1 MKLDVTKLFSTR
13 SERVKGIDFHPSEP
27 WILTTL
33 YNGKIEIWSYATNSL
48 VKSIQVTDLP
58 VRAGKFIARKNWI
71 VVGSDDFQIRVY
83 NYNTGEKITQ
93 FEAHPDYIRS
103 IAVHATLPYIL
114 TSSDDLTIKL
124 WNWDNNWRLEQTY
137 EGHQHYIMCV
147 NFNPKDP
154 NTFASACLDRT
165 VKVWSLGSPTPN
177 YTLVAHD
184 IKGVNYVDY
193 YPQAD
198 KPYLITSSDDKT
210 IKIWDYQTKSC
221 VAVLEG
227 HLANVSFAIFH
238 PELPLIVSGSED
250 GTVRFWNS
258 NTFKLEKSVNYGL
271 ERVWCVSVLAKS
283 NLVAVGCDSGYVVV
297 KLGNEEPLFSMDN
310 NGKLIFA
317 KNSEV
322 FQSVIKPTSTD
333 GIKDGESLPIQQR
346 DLGTVEIY
354 PQTLAHSPNGRYAAV
369 CGDGEYLVYT
379 ALAWRSKAYGKALD
393 FAWNTHDLSNA
404 TTYAI
409 RESKMSVKVFK
420 NFQETLSVDLVYEAE
435 KIIPGALLGV
445 KSVGLLCFYD
455 WETGALIRR
464 VDIEDD
470 IQDVIWSD
478 NGELL
483 AILTFSA
490 SSEAS
495 DGTTPKVKKSNE
507 TYFLSFDRSLYE
519 EAVADGSISTSE
531 GAEAAF
537 DVLYTLPTT
546 EPILS
551 GKFIGDVFIY
561 TTGTTNRLNYFV
573 GGEIINLSHFDHK
586 YYLIGYRA
594 TEGKLCLIDKSFNVI
609 TWYVNS
615 EVLELQTL
623 VMRGEL
629 EQFATGN
636 VLDEETGEEIPDV
649 STITPEALSEE
660 YSSYI
665 SNLSKGELN
674 QLSRFFEKLGYL
686 KLSFALSQDFDSKF
700 LIALST
706 GDLTQAYQL
715 LASNQESN
723 PSNALVNVQKW
734 KKLGDLALSQWQL
747 KLAENCYW
755 LANDHASLLLLLSSS
770 NNQKLLA
777 RLASEAEAKGKYNI
791 AFQALWLTSNVDH
804 CVDLLIKTERY
815 SEAAFLGRT
824 YGVSGQK
831 LEKIMELWKQQL
843 TSKGKS
849 KTADRLISDFSGIKL
864 GESNGDSLID
874 LDAPEIKPAPA
885 PVSAP
890 APAAIPVPVSA
901 PAPAAVAAPAAVP
914 IAAQV
919 EREELEDELQEY
931 VDEDVIEEEFEAEAE
946 VASDNEALLDLNSE

>member
-1 MKLDVTKLFSTR
+1 MKLDVTKQFSAR
-13 SERVKGIDFHPSEP
+13 SERVKGIDFHPTEP

-33 YNGKIEIWSYATNSL
+33 YNGKIEIWSHATNTL
-48 VKSIQVTDLP
+48 VKSIQVTDMP

-71 VVGSDDFQIRVY
+71 VVGSDDFQVRVY
-83 NYNTGEKITQ
+83 NYSTGEKITQ

-210 IKIWDYQTKSC
+210 VKVWDYQTKSC

-271 ERVWCVSVLAKS
+271 ERVWCVSVLQKS
-283 NLVAVGCDSGYVVV
+283 NLIAVGCDSGNVVI

-310 NGKLIFA
+310 NGKLIYA

-322 FQSVIKPTSTD
+322 YQSVIKPTSTS
-333 GIKDGESLPIQQR
+333 GLKDGETIPIQQK

-354 PQTLAHSPNGRYAAV
+354 PQTLAHSPNGKYAAV

-379 ALAWRSKAYGKALD
+379 SLAWRSKAYGKALD
-393 FAWNTHDLSNA
+393 FAWNTHDHSNA
-404 TTYAI
+404 TCYAI
-409 RESKMSVKVFK
+409 RESKMSVKIFK
-420 NFQETLSVDLVYEAE
+420 NLQELLSVDLVYEAE

-455 WETGALIRR
+455 WETGSLVRR

-470 IQDVIWSD
+470 IQDVVWSD

-483 AILTFSA
+483 AILTNSA
-490 SSEAS
+490 SSE
-495 DGTTPKVKKSNE
+495 TKSYE
-507 TYFLSFDRSLYE
+507 TYFLSFDRTLYE
-519 EAVADGSISTSE
+519 EAIANGSISNSE

-537 DVLYTLPTT
+537 DVLYTLPTS
-546 EPILS
+546 EAILS

-561 TTGTTNRLNYFV
+561 TTATTNRLNYFV

-586 YYLIGYRA
+586 YYLIGYKA
-594 TEGKLCLIDKSFNVI
+594 SEGKLFLIDKTFNVI
-609 TWYVNS
+609 SWFVNS
-615 EVLELQTL
+615 DVLELQTL
-623 VMRGEL
+623 VMRGDL
-629 EQFATGN
+629 EQFASST
-636 VLDEETGEEIPDV
+636 VTDEETGEQIPDLA
-649 STITPEALSEE
+649 SISPELLSEE
-660 YSSYI
+660 YSAYLT
-665 SNLSKGELN
+665 NLSKTELN
-674 QLSRFFEKLGYL
+674 QVARFFEKLGYL

-706 GDLTQAYQL
+706 GDLQQAYQL
-715 LASNQESN
+715 LVENQDSN
-723 PSNALVNVQKW
+723 PSTALVNAPKW
-734 KKLGDLALSQWQL
+734 KKLGDLAMANWQMQ
-747 KLAENCYW
+747 LAEKCYW
-755 LANDHASLLLLLSSS
+755 LANDHASLLLMLSST
-770 NNQKLLA
+770 NNQVLLA
-777 RLASEAEAKGKYNI
+777 RLAESAEALGKYNI
-791 AFQALWLTSNVDH
+791 AFQAWWLTANKEK
-804 CVDLLIKTERY
+804 CMDLLVKTERY
-815 SEAAFLGRT
+815 SEAAFLGKT
-824 YGVSGQK
+824 YGISNTK
-831 LEKIMELWKQQL
+831 LANVMELWKQQL
-843 TSKGKS
+843 VAKGKG
-849 KTADRLISDFSGIKL
+849 KTADRLIGDFAELKV
-864 GESNGDSLID
+864 SNGDALID
-874 LDAPEIKPAPA
+874 FGNEKAPKEVEEPVEESVEEPLQKVEEHHVDDTPA
-885 PVSAP
+885 
-890 APAAIPVPVSA
+890 
-901 PAPAAVAAPAAVP
+901 
-914 IAAQV
+914 
-919 EREELEDELQEY
+919 REENLLDLEDSEKPE
-931 VDEDVIEEEFEAEAE
+931 EFEEEEFE
-946 VASDNEALLDLNSE
+946 EALGDDDNILEL

>member
-1 MKLDVTKLFSTR
+1 MKLDVTKQFSTR

-33 YNGKIEIWSYATNSL
+33 YNGKIEIWSYATNTL

-58 VRAGKFIARKNWI
+58 VRTGKFIARKNWI
-71 VVGSDDFQIRVY
+71 VVGSDDFQVRVY

-93 FEAHPDYIRS
+93 FEAHPDYVRS

-137 EGHQHYIMCV
+137 EGHQHYIMSV

-165 VKVWSLGSPTPN
+165 VKVWLLGSSTPN
-177 YTLVAHD
+177 FTLVAHD
-184 IKGVNYVDY
+184 VKGVNYVDY

-271 ERVWCVSVLAKS
+271 ERVWCVGIMAKS
-283 NLVAVGCDSGYVVV
+283 NLVAVGCDSGYVVI

-310 NGKLIFA
+310 NGKLIYI

-322 FQSVIKPTSTD
+322 SQLVIKPTSTE
-333 GIKDGESLPIQQR
+333 GLKDGESLPIQQR
-346 DLGTVEIY
+346 DLGNVEIY
-354 PQTLAHSPNGRYAAV
+354 PQSLAHSPNGRYAAV

-393 FAWNTHDLSNA
+393 FAWNTHDGSNA
-404 TTYAI
+404 TSYAI
-409 RESKMSVKVFK
+409 RESKMSVKIFK
-420 NFQETLSVDLVYEAE
+420 NFQEQLSVDLVYEAE
-435 KIIPGALLGV
+435 KILPGALLGV

-455 WETGALIRR
+455 WETGSLVRR

-470 IQDVIWSD
+470 VLNIVWSD

-483 AILTFSA
+483 AIVT
-490 SSEAS
+490 SSGVSENSNGSTAA
-495 DGTTPKVKKSNE
+495 TKKTNE
-507 TYFLSFDRSLYE
+507 TYFLSFDRGLYE
-519 EAVADGSISTSE
+519 EAAANGSISPSE
-531 GAEAAF
+531 GADVAF
-537 DVLYTLPTT
+537 DVLYTLPTS
-546 EPILS
+546 EAILS
-551 GKFIGDVFIY
+551 GKFTGDVFVY

-573 GGEIINLSHFDHK
+573 GGEVINLSHFDHK
-586 YYLIGYRA
+586 YYLVGYKA
-594 TEGKLCLIDKSFNVI
+594 TEGKLYLIDKAFNVI
-609 TWYVNS
+609 SWYINS

-623 VMRGEL
+623 VMRGDL
-629 EQFATGN
+629 EQFATAQI
-636 VLDEETGEEIPDV
+636 VDEESGEEIPDLA
-649 STITPEALSEE
+649 TIAPENLSEE
-660 YSSYI
+660 YSGY
-665 SNLSKGELN
+665 LVGLPKGELN

-706 GDLTQAYQL
+706 GDLSQAYDL
-715 LASNQESN
+715 LADNQEKN
-723 PSNALVNVQKW
+723 PSTAVSNSPKW
-734 KKLGDLALSQWQL
+734 KKLGDLALAKWQM
-747 KLAENCYW
+747 KLAEDCYW
-755 LANDHASLLLLLSSS
+755 LANDHASLLLLLSSTNS
-770 NNQKLLA
+770 QKLLI
-777 RLASEAEAKGKYNI
+777 RLAESAESKGKYNI
-791 AFQALWLTSNVDH
+791 AFQAWWLTGNQEK
-804 CVDLLIKTERY
+804 CMELLIKTERF
-815 SEAAFLGRT
+815 SEAAFMGRT
-824 YGVSGQK
+824 YGVSESKLAEVVKSWKGQ
-831 LEKIMELWKQQL
+831 LDR
-843 TSKGKS
+843 KGKGKLS
-849 KTADRLISDFSGIKL
+849 DRLIFESDNSA
-864 GESNGDSLID
+864 LID
-874 LDAPEIKPAPA
+874 LETKPAEPTKPLVQPEVDVVQLNEPA
-885 PVSAP
+885 KESAE
-890 APAAIPVPVSA
+890 
-901 PAPAAVAAPAAVP
+901 
-914 IAAQV
+914 V
-919 EREELEDELQEY
+919 EED
-931 VDEDVIEEEFEAEAE
+931 IEEVEAEE
-946 VASDNEALLDLNSE
+946 EEEE

>member
-1 MKLDVTKLFSTR
+1 MKLDVTKQFSTR
-13 SERVKGIDFHPSEP
+13 SERVKGIDFHPTEP

-33 YNGKIEIWSYATNSL
+33 YNGKIEIWSYATNTL

-71 VVGSDDFQIRVY
+71 VVGSDDFQVRVY

-165 VKVWSLGSPTPN
+165 VKVWSLGSPNPN

-271 ERVWCVSVLAKS
+271 ERVWCVSVLSKS
-283 NLVAVGCDSGYVVV
+283 NLVSVGCDSGYVVI

-310 NGKLIFA
+310 NGKLIYA

-322 FQSVIKPTSTD
+322 FQSVIKPTTTE
-333 GIKDGESLPIQQR
+333 GIKDGELLPIQQR
-346 DLGTVEIY
+346 ELGTVEIY
-354 PQTLAHSPNGRYAAV
+354 PQSLVHSPNGRYAAV

-379 ALAWRSKAYGKALD
+379 SLAWRSKAYGKALD

-409 RESKMSVKVFK
+409 RESRMSVKVFK

-455 WETGALIRR
+455 WETGSLVRR

-483 AILTFSA
+483 AILTFSG

-495 DGTTPKVKKSNE
+495 NGTTAAVKKSNE
-507 TYFLSFDRSLYE
+507 TYFLSFDRGLYD
-519 EAVADGSISTSE
+519 EALADGSISSSE

-561 TTGTTNRLNYFV
+561 TTGNTNRLNYFV

-586 YYLIGYRA
+586 YYLIGYKA
-594 TEGKLCLIDKSFNVI
+594 TEGKLYLIDKSFNVI
-609 TWYVNS
+609 SWYVNS

-623 VMRGEL
+623 VMRGDL

-636 VLDEETGEEIPDV
+636 VVDEESGEEIPDV
-649 STITPEALSEE
+649 STITREGLSEE
-660 YSSYI
+660 YSGYL

-700 LIALST
+700 QIALST
-706 GDLTQAYQL
+706 GDLPQAYLL
-715 LASNQESN
+715 LASSQESN
-723 PSNALVNVQKW
+723 PSTALANAQKW
-734 KKLGDLALSQWQL
+734 KKLGDLAMSQWQM

-755 LANDHASLLLLLSSS
+755 LASDHASLLLLLSSS
-770 NNQKLLA
+770 NNQKLLT
-777 RLASEAEAKGKYNI
+777 RLAQEAEAKGRYNI
-791 AFQALWLTSNVDH
+791 AFQAWWLTANVDQ
-804 CVDLLIKTERY
+804 CIDLLIKTERF

-824 YGVSGQK
+824 YGTSAQK
-831 LEKIMELWKQQL
+831 LQKVTELWKQQL
-843 TSKGKS
+843 TSNGKGKIS
-849 KTADRLISDFSGIKL
+849 ERLIADFGDIKL
-864 GESNGDSLID
+864 GNGDALID
-874 LDAPEIKPAPA
+874 LEEEQPAPKVEA
-885 PVSAP
+885 REE
-890 APAAIPVPVSA
+890 PVPVVDVRVPQ
-901 PAPAAVAAPAAVP
+901 PAPTSFEAE
-914 IAAQV
+914 I
-919 EREELEDELQEY
+919 ETEELEEESEPFADAEL
-931 VDEDVIEEEFEAEAE
+931 EAEAE
-946 VASDNEALLDLNSE
+946 VASDDEALLDLNSDV